1 MHRVSKLYK
10 KLGYF
15 IIKITVF
22 HNIILYD
29 LDKLNKKLEL
39 SPLIQIKLSLYCK
52 YFCNYFVCFRFYDVV
67 IHG

>member
-1 MHRVSKLYK
+1 MHRVSKLYT

-52 YFCNYFVCFRFYDVV
+52 SFHNYFVCFRFYDVV
-67 IHG
+67 ILG